1 VPDADDTTEY
11 AQRPFTPPPGASQ
24 LLLVRHGASAP
35 FRVGEDFTLVDGH
48 GDPPLDPVGHHQA
61 ERVAQRLEGEHIAAI
76 YVTSL
81 QRTVQTAEPLASR
94 LGIEPIVEPELREV
108 LLGEWEGGMFRK
120 HVSEG
125 HPIAIQMMTEQRWD
139 VIPGAE
145 TSDVFTNRIVDA
157 VERIAARH
165 VDEFVVVFTH
175 GAVIAQLL
183 AHATGARRFS
193 FLSDNASIS
202 HLIVHDGR
210 WYVRR
215 YNDTTHL
222 HDGFTTAPE
231 PMT

>member
-1 VPDADDTTEY
+1 MPDDTTEY
-11 AQRPFTPPPGASQ
+11 TQRPFTPPPGASQ

-35 FRVGEDFTLVDGH
+35 YRVGEDFALVDGH
-48 GDPPLDPVGHHQA
+48 GDPPLDPIGHHQA
-61 ERVAQRLEGEHIAAI
+61 ERVAERLAGEQIAAI

-94 LGIEPIVEPELREV
+94 LGIEPIVESDLREV
-108 LLGEWEGGMFRK
+108 LLGEWEGGAFRK
-120 HVSEG
+120 HVAEG
-125 HPIAIQMMTEQRWD
+125 HPIAMQMMAEQRWD

-145 TSDVFTNRIVDA
+145 SSEVFTARIVGA

-183 AHATGARRFS
+183 AFATGARRFS
-193 FLSDNASIS
+193 FISDNASIS
-202 HLIVHDGR
+202 HLIAHEGR
-210 WYVRR
+210 WFVRR

-222 HDGFTTAPE
+222 HAGFTTAPE

>member
-1 VPDADDTTEY
+1 VPDESVEY

-35 FRVGEDFTLVDGH
+35 FRVGEDFALVDGH
-48 GDPPLDPVGHHQA
+48 GDPPLDPVGRQQA
-61 ERVAQRLEGEHIAAI
+61 ERVAERLAGEDVAAI

-94 LGIEPIVEPELREV
+94 LGIDPIVEPDLREV

-120 HVSEG
+120 HVAEG
-125 HPIAIQMMTEQRWD
+125 HPIAVQMMTEQRWD

-145 TSDVFTNRIVDA
+145 SSEVFTGRIVSA
-157 VERIAARH
+157 IERIAARH
-165 VDEFVVVFTH
+165 VDEFVIVFTH

-183 AHATGARRFS
+183 AHATGARRFA
-193 FLSDNASIS
+193 FLADNASIS
-202 HLIVHDGR
+202 HLVVHDGR
-210 WYVRR
+210 WFVRR

-222 HDGFTTAPE
+222 HAGFTTAPE